1 MAEKRR
7 LNLSFSMASP
17 QQREAWKILRA
28 IPAGRRTEAV
38 CRAVCQL
45 HTQETILDV
54 VRSAIH
60 EELQGIQMI
69 RETSMGTQA
78 GDVDEDVLGFLRS
91 LQDGG
96 EVPDSLF

>member
-17 QQREAWKILRA
+17 QQWEAWRILRA

-38 CRAVCQL
+38 CRAVCQTDL
-45 HTQETILDV
+45 VDTLRTMI
-54 VRSAIH
+54 R
-60 EELQGIQMI
+60 EELQGIQI
-69 RETSMGTQA
+69 TENENIGTQA
-78 GDVDEDVLGFLRS
+78 GDMDEDVLGFLRS

-96 EVPDSLF
+96 ENP

>member
-17 QQREAWKILRA
+17 QQREAWRILRA

-38 CRAVCQL
+38 CRAVCQADL
-45 HTQETILDV
+45 VDT
-54 VRSAIH
+54 VRTVIR
-60 EELQGIQMI
+60 EELQSIHFAKENDI
-69 RETSMGTQA
+69 GTQA

>member
-17 QQREAWKILRA
+17 QQREAWRILRA

-38 CRAVCQL
+38 CRAVCQADL
-45 HTQETILDV
+45 VDT
-54 VRSAIH
+54 VRTVIR
-60 EELQGIQMI
+60 EELQGIHI
-69 RETSMGTQA
+69 AKENNMGTQA

-91 LQDGG
+91 LQNDGG
-96 EVPDSLF
+96 ES

>member
-1 MAEKRR
+1 MKDELSKNRRR

-38 CRAVCQL
+38 CRAVCQADL
-45 HTQETILDV
+45 VDTIRAV
-54 VRSAIH
+54 IR
-60 EELQGIQMI
+60 EELQDIHI
-69 RETSMGTQA
+69 KNENNTGTQA

-96 EVPDSLF
+96 ES

>member
-17 QQREAWKILRA
+17 QQGEAWRILRA

-38 CRAVCQL
+38 CRAVCQTDL
-45 HTQETILDV
+45 VDTLRTMI
-54 VRSAIH
+54 R
-60 EELQGIQMI
+60 EELQGIQI
-69 RETSMGTQA
+69 TENENIGTQA
-78 GDVDEDVLGFLRS
+78 GDMDEDVLGFLRS

-96 EVPDSLF
+96 ENP

>member
-17 QQREAWKILRA
+17 QQREAWRILRA

-38 CRAVCQL
+38 CRAVCQADL
-45 HTQETILDV
+45 VDT
-54 VRSAIH
+54 VRTVIR
-60 EELQGIQMI
+60 EELQSIHFAKENEI
-69 RETSMGTQA
+69 GTQA

>member
-17 QQREAWKILRA
+17 QQRDAWRILRT

-38 CRAVCQL
+38 CRAVCQADL
-45 HTQETILDV
+45 AETIRAV
-54 VRSAIH
+54 IR
-60 EELQGIQMI
+60 EELQDIHI
-69 RETSMGTQA
+69 TTDNAGTQA

>member
-17 QQREAWKILRA
+17 QQREAWRILRA
-28 IPAGRRTEAV
+28 IPSGRRTEAV
-38 CRAVCQL
+38 CRAVCQADL
-45 HTQETILDV
+45 VNTI
-54 VRSAIH
+54 RSVIR
-60 EELQGIQMI
+60 EELKGIHI
-69 RETSMGTQA
+69 TKENNAGTQA

>member
-17 QQREAWKILRA
+17 QQREAWRILRA

-38 CRAVCQL
+38 CRAVCQADL
-45 HTQETILDV
+45 VDT
-54 VRSAIH
+54 VRTVIR
-60 EELQGIQMI
+60 EELQSIHFAKENDI
-69 RETSMGTQA
+69 GTQA

-96 EVPDSLF
+96 DVPDSLF

>member
-1 MAEKRR
+1 
-7 LNLSFSMASP
+7 MASP
-17 QQREAWKILRA
+17 QQREAWRILRA

-38 CRAVCQL
+38 CRAVCQADL
-45 HTQETILDV
+45 VDT
-54 VRSAIH
+54 VRTVIR
-60 EELQGIQMI
+60 EELQSIHFAKENDI
-69 RETSMGTQA
+69 GTQA

>member
-17 QQREAWKILRA
+17 QQQEAWRILRA
-28 IPAGRRTEAV
+28 IPSGHRTEAV
-38 CRAVCQL
+38 CRAICQADL
-45 HTQETILDV
+45 VDTI
-54 VRSAIH
+54 RSVIR
-60 EELQGIQMI
+60 EELQSIHI
-69 RETSMGTQA
+69 TKENNAGTQA

>member
-17 QQREAWKILRA
+17 QQREAWRILRA

-38 CRAVCQL
+38 CRAVCQADL
-45 HTQETILDV
+45 VDT
-54 VRSAIH
+54 VRTVIR
-60 EELQGIQMI
+60 EELQSIHFAKENDI
-69 RETSMGTQA
+69 GTQA

-96 EVPDSLF
+96 DIS

>member
-17 QQREAWKILRA
+17 QQREAWRILRA

-38 CRAVCQL
+38 CRAVCQADL
-45 HTQETILDV
+45 VDT
-54 VRSAIH
+54 VRTVIR
-60 EELQGIQMI
+60 EELQSIHFAKENDI
-69 RETSMGTQA
+69 GTQA

-91 LQDGG
+91 LQDGS

>member
-17 QQREAWKILRA
+17 QQREAWRILRA
-28 IPAGRRTEAV
+28 IPSGRRTEAV
-38 CRAVCQL
+38 CRAVCQADL
-45 HTQETILDV
+45 VNTI
-54 VRSAIH
+54 RSVIR
-60 EELQGIQMI
+60 EELKGIHI
-69 RETSMGTQA
+69 TKENNAGTQA

-96 EVPDSLF
+96 DVPDSLF

>member
-1 MAEKRR
+1 MTEKRR

-17 QQREAWKILRA
+17 QQREAWRILRA

-38 CRAVCQL
+38 CRAVCQADL
-45 HTQETILDV
+45 VDT
-54 VRSAIH
+54 VRTVIR
-60 EELQGIQMI
+60 EELQSIHFAKENDI
-69 RETSMGTQA
+69 GTQA